1 MRVSFAA
8 AGLILCPLLMLA
20 TVACVVPRP
29 PADTVGKD
37 SAAGSENPPLR
48 AAAEAAHKRIGTA
61 LMSGR
66 LNNPAAR
73 ALASRQ
79 FDSLSPENEMKWA
92 FVEPLRGVFAFAAGD
107 RLVAFAAQNGM
118 RMRGHTLVWHQQL
131 AGWAGQL
138 KGDQLRAA
146 LAEHIAGVAGH
157 WRGQIGAWDVVNEAL
172 ADGESGSL
180 RPDSPFTALGPDFID
195 QAFQQAHAADPQAQ
209 LFYNDYEIESV
220 GVAKSEAAFALCK
233 RLKEAGVPITG
244 IGFQMHVDPRRWP
257 PPEAIRANIARY
269 AALGLLVEF
278 TEMDV
283 PLGELPG
290 TAAQKLDA
298 QRKLTHDIVAT
309 CVAEPACTAV
319 TFWGL
324 TDRDSWLNQPQWAQL
339 RGEGPHRPLLFDADM
354 HPKPVVQ
361 GLLDAFA
368 GR

>member
-1 MRVSFAA
+1 MRRAWLV
-8 AGLILCPLLMLA
+8 LWPI
-20 TVACVVPRP
+20 TVLACVVPHP
-29 PADTVGKD
+29 PADTVATE
-37 SAAGSENPPLR
+37 SAAGTENPPLR

-66 LNNPAAR
+66 LNNAAAR
-73 ALASRQ
+73 ALVSRQ

-118 RMRGHTLVWHQQL
+118 RMRGHTLVWHQQV
-131 AGWAGQL
+131 AGWARQL
-138 KGDQLRAA
+138 KGDELRAA
-146 LAEHIAGVAGH
+146 VAAHIAGVAGH

-172 ADGESGSL
+172 ADGDSGSL
-180 RPDSPFTALGPDFID
+180 RADSPFTALGPDFID
-195 QAFQQAHAADPQAQ
+195 QAFREAHAADPQAQ
-209 LFYNDYEIESV
+209 LFYNDYEIEGV
-220 GVAKSEAAFALCK
+220 GAAKSEAAFQLCK

-244 IGFQMHVDPRRWP
+244 VGFQMHVDPRRWP
-257 PPEAIRANIARY
+257 APAAIRANIARY

-283 PLGELPG
+283 PVGELPG
-290 TAAQKLDA
+290 TAEQKLDA
-298 QRKLTHDIVAT
+298 QRKITHDIVGT

-324 TDRDSWLNQPQWAQL
+324 TDRDSWLNNPQWGKL
-339 RGEGPHRPLLFDADM
+339 RGDGPHRPLLFDADM

>member
-1 MRVSFAA
+1 MILA
-8 AGLILCPLLMLA
+8 AGG
-20 TVACVVPRP
+20 CVVPRP
-29 PADTVGKD
+29 PADTVSKD
-37 SAAGSENPPLR
+37 SAAGTENPPLR

-66 LNNPAAR
+66 LNKPAAR
-73 ALASRQ
+73 ALVSRQ

-92 FVEPLRGVFAFAAGD
+92 FVEPLRGVFAFTAGE
-107 RLVAFAAQNGM
+107 RLVAFAEQNGM

-131 AGWAGQL
+131 AGWAKQL
-138 KGDQLRAA
+138 KGDALRAA
-146 LAEHIAGVAGH
+146 VAEHIAGVAGH
-157 WRGQIGAWDVVNEAL
+157 WRGRIGAWDVVNEAL
-172 ADGESGSL
+172 ADGDSGSL
-180 RPDSPFTALGPDFID
+180 RADSPFTALGPDFID
-195 QAFQQAHAADPQAQ
+195 QAFRQAHAADPQAQ
-209 LFYNDYEIESV
+209 LFYNDYEIEGV
-220 GVAKSEAAFALCK
+220 GAAKSEAAFALCK
-233 RLKEAGVPITG
+233 RLKEAGAPITG

-257 PPEAIRANIARY
+257 PAEAIRANIARY

-283 PLGELPG
+283 PVGELPG
-290 TAAQKLDA
+290 TAEQKLDG
-298 QRKLTHDIVAT
+298 QRKIAHDIVAT

-324 TDRDSWLNQPQWAQL
+324 TDRDSWLNAPQWTKL
-339 RGEGPHRPLLFDADM
+339 RGDGPHRPLLFDADM